1 MNKKELVVEIQK
13 KTNLSKKEVE
23 VVVNAF
29 TDVVRNELGNS
40 GRVRLLGFGSFDVK
54 RREERAVR
62 NPNTGESIKVEAHN
76 VPVFRAGKEL
86 KAIVR

>member
-1 MNKKELVVEIQK
+1 MNKTELVVEIQK
-13 KTNLSKKEVE
+13 KTNLPKKEVE

-29 TDVVRNELGNS
+29 TDVVRNELGNGDS
-40 GRVRLLGFGSFDVK
+40 VRLLGFGSFDVK
-54 RREERAVR
+54 RRAERVFR

-76 VPVFRAGKEL
+76 IPIFKAGKEL